1 VAADDLPAERNIPI
15 LPCRSIDDQLA
26 FYEAIGFEVTYRQKA
41 PNVFAAVRRGP
52 IELQFFTMKG
62 YEPANSYST
71 CYVLTADVDRLYAE
85 FRDGLKRAL
94 GRVPSRGIP
103 RIGALNDMSYGVRQF
118 VMTDPGGN
126 MIRIG
131 QPITTEVEP
140 RASASKSRLEKAFE
154 AASLLLHSK
163 EDPATAARVID
174 DALDATSDAPAAL
187 LARARI
193 LSADAAHALG
203 DDARAAARLGE
214 VTATELSDA
223 DREAI
228 RDDLDRADELRA
240 SLSDA

>member
-1 VAADDLPAERNIPI
+1 M
-15 LPCRSIDDQLA
+15 DDQLA
-26 FYEAIGFEVTYRQKA
+26 FYEAIGFEVTYRQKS

-71 CYVLTADVDRLYAE
+71 CYVLTADVDRLYAD
-85 FRDGLKRAL
+85 FRDGLKRAF

-131 QPITTEVEP
+131 QPLTSAAES
-140 RASASKSRLEKAFE
+140 RAPASKTRLEKAFE
-154 AASLLLHSK
+154 AASLLLYSK
-163 EDPATAARVID
+163 EDAGTAARVID
-174 DALDATSDAPAAL
+174 DALDVTTDAPAAL

-203 DDARAAARLGE
+203 DDARVIARLDE
-214 VTATELSDA
+214 VSGAGLSEA
-223 DREAI
+223 DRNAI
-228 RDDLDRADELRA
+228 TDELARA
-240 SLSDA
+240 EELRSSLVEA

>member
-1 VAADDLPAERNIPI
+1 
-15 LPCRSIDDQLA
+15 
-26 FYEAIGFEVTYRQKA
+26 
-41 PNVFAAVRRGP
+41 
-52 IELQFFTMKG
+52 
-62 YEPANSYST
+62 
-71 CYVLTADVDRLYAE
+71 
-85 FRDGLKRAL
+85 
-94 GRVPSRGIP
+94 
-103 RIGALNDMSYGVRQF
+103 
-118 VMTDPGGN
+118 

-140 RASASKSRLEKAFE
+140 RTSVSMTRLEKAFE

-174 DALDATSDAPAAL
+174 DALDATTDAPAAL

-214 VTATELSDA
+214 VTAAELSGAEQD
-223 DREAI
+223 EI

-240 SLSDA
+240 SVAEA

>member
-1 VAADDLPAERNIPI
+1 
-15 LPCRSIDDQLA
+15 
-26 FYEAIGFEVTYRQKA
+26 
-41 PNVFAAVRRGP
+41 
-52 IELQFFTMKG
+52 
-62 YEPANSYST
+62 
-71 CYVLTADVDRLYAE
+71 
-85 FRDGLKRAL
+85 
-94 GRVPSRGIP
+94 
-103 RIGALNDMSYGVRQF
+103 MSYGVRQF

-174 DALDATSDAPAAL
+174 DALDATTHAPATL

-203 DDARAAARLGE
+203 DDGRAAARLRE
-214 VTATELSDA
+214 ADTAELSAA

-228 RDDLDRADELRA
+228 RNDLARADELRT
-240 SLSDA
+240 SLAET